1 MTIKNSKYVKIN
13 SVNTLYLDFDK
24 VNGYF
29 QEINGSKYLMLVLT
43 NESKEI
49 IKKYGELWSKI
60 RDWIVTVTNSLDDY
74 NEKCMKIRF
83 NSDDELPLN
92 KTIDIPIMI
101 ILVWTVFDENKK
113 YYPQVFSDECFH
125 KL

>member
-43 NESKEI
+43 NKSKEI

-60 RDWIVTVTNSLDDY
+60 RD
-74 NEKCMKIRF
+74 
-83 NSDDELPLN
+83 
-92 KTIDIPIMI
+92 
-101 ILVWTVFDENKK
+101 
-113 YYPQVFSDECFH
+113 
-125 KL
+125 

>member
-29 QEINGSKYLMLVLT
+29 QEINGSKYLILVLT
-43 NESKEI
+43 KESKEI
-49 IKKYGELWSKI
+49 IKKYEELWSKI
-60 RDWIVTVTNSLDDY
+60 RDWIGLVTNSLDDY
-74 NEKCMKIRF
+74 NEKCVKIRF

-101 ILVWTVFDENKK
+101 ILVWTIFYENKN
-113 YYPQVFSDECFH
+113 YYPQVFLD
-125 KL
+125 